1 MKNKEI
7 KEAMD
12 ALKRLPLV
20 EEENRKLKKEN
31 KILRFDALP
40 TLEKSWAERAFR
52 VIHWSNL
59 SNFSLDSFKCDYI
72 DKKDFERKPYNIED
86 MCADLPFDD

>member
-12 ALKRLPLV
+12 ALKKLPLV

-40 TLEKSWAERAFR
+40 TLEKS
-52 VIHWSNL
+52 
-59 SNFSLDSFKCDYI
+59 
-72 DKKDFERKPYNIED
+72 
-86 MCADLPFDD
+86 